1 MFSKKSSFLFIIFC
15 LLFSRSHAEDGS
27 IIVPP
32 GDDAAL
38 MQDLEELKTELPE
51 DEVTKTSPATPV
63 TAEEVDKL
71 EYLDPKD
78 ANTLSD
84 TNEVSALKDPES
96 TKMSSEQE
104 LQDDLDSLK
113 SDVSDLITVDP
124 ELKEDEPKKEEVKE
138 EKKVADQ
145 KDDKKDEIAIFDTG
159 KEEKDLLEVAQFIQ
173 GKIPSA
179 EWEKIAAQNKSE
191 QYVVQEGDWL
201 WKISKSLFGSGFYY
215 SKIWSMNPYITNPHE
230 IEPGMVLAFNTGT
243 SDKLPEVQVGE
254 FHQDSLTPAEKEKLL
269 RTTGIDYSSFGDN
282 AMPEWIKERKELI
295 EKGTYF
301 QYATDMS
308 YEDLNELGMSAL
320 NKEYEVYDPPASEIL
335 VREPGPEY
343 DQTGFSKES
352 KIKFDYR
359 EGFYLNTF
367 VTTNIVQDLG
377 HIQAFQNEASMAHIH
392 DEIYVKFDDG
402 AKIKPGDLFSV
413 YSAMGKSAY
422 KTSDRSGYKYAVTGQ
437 IQTISKKNDLWE
449 CKVVETTGIIQRNDR
464 ITVYTP
470 KINRIVKTFNSRNIE
485 AIVMDSYR
493 ESLTGNSFGDVIY
506 LDRGR
511 ADGVEIGNVFEV
523 FSFTDRGTEKR
534 ISADPTY
541 KIGEITII
549 SITDNFATGLVSRSI
564 NEIGAG
570 ALAITKTAEEAARS
584 SRLKNK
590 DALKQVKMLED
601 KSLEEL
607 DVELNLNDVNEDLLE
622 KADKVHM
629 TEDELEELER
639 QEREKSIIKDHE
651 RDLKELERLEKEITD
666 AEKQLNEARVDEDK
680 FLEQENL
687 NELEK
692 KIGEPDPNS
701 FESLNEIEKE
711 VGRKYMDE
719 DLNAKENPY
728 GLTEF
733 DLEEIDELMNTGS
746 GKK

>member
-1 MFSKKSSFLFIIFC
+1 MLCSSV
-15 LLFSRSHAEDGS
+15 HAEDGS
-27 IIVPP
+27 IVIPE
-32 GDDAAL
+32 GEDAAL
-38 MQDLEELKTELPE
+38 MQDLEEIRTELPAE
-51 DEVTKTSPATPV
+51 ELTLTSPAKPISTDDVEKLEELAP
-63 TAEEVDKL
+63 TDSNQLSDINEVDSL
-71 EYLDPKD
+71 KD
-78 ANTLSD
+78 AESVKVSSD
-84 TNEVSALKDPES
+84 
-96 TKMSSEQE
+96 QE

-124 ELKEDEPKKEEVKE
+124 ELEQGEPKKADTKEVE
-138 EKKVADQ
+138 KVAD
-145 KDDKKDEIAIFDTG
+145 KKDEKAEEIKNKEEIAIFDTG
-159 KEEKDLLEVAQFIQ
+159 KEEKELLEVAQFIQ

-179 EWEKIAAQNKSE
+179 EWEKISAQNKTE
-191 QYVVQEGDWL
+191 KYVVQQGDWL
-201 WKISKSLFGSGFYY
+201 WKVSKSLFGSGFYY

-230 IEPGMVLAFNTGT
+230 IEPGMVLEFNTG
-243 SDKLPEVQVGE
+243 SADKLPEVLVGE
-254 FHQDSLTPAEKEKLL
+254 FHQDALTTDEKEQLVRVNGL
-269 RTTGIDYSSFGDN
+269 DYNSFGEN

-295 EKGTYF
+295 EKGVYF
-301 QYATDMS
+301 QLATDIS
-308 YEDLNELGMSAL
+308 YDDINELGLSAL
-320 NKEYEVYDPPASEIL
+320 NKEYESYDPPASEIV
-335 VREPGPEY
+335 VREPSPEY
-343 DQTGFSKES
+343 DRSGFSKES
-352 KIKFDYR
+352 KVRFNYK

-377 HIQAFQNEASMAHIH
+377 YIQAFKKESEMAHIQ
-392 DEIYVKFDDG
+392 DVIYIKFDDG
-402 AKIKPGDLFSV
+402 AKVKPGDFFSV
-413 YSAMGKSAY
+413 YTAMGKSSY
-422 KTSDRSGYKYAVTGQ
+422 QSSDRAGYKYAITGQ
-437 IQTISKKNDLWE
+437 LQTIGKKDNLWE
-449 CKVVETTGIIQRNDR
+449 CKVIETTGIIQRNDR
-464 ITVYTP
+464 LTVYTP
-470 KINRIVKTFNSRNIE
+470 KINRIEKTFNSRSIE
-485 AIVMDSYR
+485 AIVSDSYR
-493 ESLTGNSFGDVIY
+493 ESLTGNSFGDVVY

-523 FSFTDRGTEKR
+523 FSFIDRGTEKR
-534 ISADPTY
+534 ITADPTY

-549 SITDNFATGLVSRSI
+549 SITDNFSTGLISRST
-564 NEIGAG
+564 NEIAQGS
-570 ALAITKTAEEAARS
+570 LAITKTAEEAARS

>member
-1 MFSKKSSFLFIIFC
+1 MFSKKSSLLFIIFC
-15 LLFSRSHAEDGS
+15 LLLSRSHAEDGS

-51 DEVTKTSPATPV
+51 EEVTKTSPAVPV
-63 TAEEVDKL
+63 TAEEVEKL

-78 ANTLSD
+78 ANTISD

-96 TKMSSEQE
+96 TKMSSDQE

-124 ELKEDEPKKEEVKE
+124 DLKEDEPKKEEVKE
-138 EKKVADQ
+138 EKKVAD
-145 KDDKKDEIAIFDTG
+145 KKEDKKDEIAIFDTG

-269 RTTGIDYSSFGDN
+269 RTTGIDYTSFGDN

-301 QYATDMS
+301 QYATDMN

-320 NKEYEVYDPPASEIL
+320 NKEYEVYDPPSSEIF

-343 DQTGFSKES
+343 DQSGFSKES

-392 DEIYVKFDDG
+392 NEVYVKFDDG
-402 AKIKPGDLFSV
+402 AKIKPGDFFSV
-413 YSAMGKSAY
+413 YSAMGKSSY
-422 KTSDRSGYKYAVTGQ
+422 RTSDRSGYKYAITGQ

-449 CKVVETTGIIQRNDR
+449 CKIVETTGVIQRNDR

-493 ESLTGNSFGDVIY
+493 ESLTGNSFGDVVY

-523 FSFTDRGTEKR
+523 FSFIDRGTEKR
-534 ISADPTY
+534 ITADPTY

-549 SITDNFATGLVSRSI
+549 SITDNFATGLVSRST